1 MNTHTITIEV
11 PKICTN
17 RKMQAI
23 AEQSARNLLSLF
35 ADCEEE
41 LQDSITKA
49 EEAKVNLSHT
59 ITLDLGKSKQTDK
72 LSFSLKR
79 GDEICQS
86 IPDPDQPELFKE
98 KPVRGASNK
107 DDESPALVGLPAPV
121 VGIGMIVDAEI
132 VSDHKEESQDEE
144 GGEEE

>member
-1 MNTHTITIEV
+1 MSTHTITIEV
-11 PKICTN
+11 PRICES

-35 ADCEEE
+35 ADCEDD

-49 EEAKVNLSHT
+49 EEAKVSLSHS

-79 GDEICQS
+79 GDEICQN
-86 IPDPDQPELFKE
+86 IPDADQP
-98 KPVRGASNK
+98 
-107 DDESPALVGLPAPV
+107 
-121 VGIGMIVDAEI
+121 
-132 VSDHKEESQDEE
+132 
-144 GGEEE
+144 